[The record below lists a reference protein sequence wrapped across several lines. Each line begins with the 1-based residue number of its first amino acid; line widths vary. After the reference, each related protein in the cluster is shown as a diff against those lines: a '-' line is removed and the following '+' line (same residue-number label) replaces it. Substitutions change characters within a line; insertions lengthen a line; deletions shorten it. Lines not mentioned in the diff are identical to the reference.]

1 MDRRRKVILMY
12 DIEKSTECIIRQLY
26 NKGAMDKAALS
37 ALRSSSRLDGNRAQK
52 VWPVFLSNLNEKYLS
67 KTGKATRAEMAVFVA
82 VRMYALH
89 QQSSDYCV
97 FARKRYSSADVTGV
111 ENGLELFEVLNQLS
125 KVEESRVALERRV
138 QALLGTTNFTAAVD
152 QLIHLMQIVK
162 GKKLGIRIDYARLAG
177 DLYRFQLGYRQANEV
192 RLHWGEQYYRA

>member
-12 DIEKSTECIIRQLY
+12 DIEKNTECIIRQLY

-37 ALRSSSRLDGNRAQK
+37 ALRSSSRLNGNRAQK

-89 QQSSDYCV
+89 QQSSDDCV

-138 QALLGTTNFTAAVD
+138 QALLGTTNFTAVVD
-152 QLIHLMQIVK
+152 QLIHLMQIIK
-162 GKKLGIRIDYARLAG
+162 GKKLRIRIDYARLAG